1 MFGKEK
7 MQYSIVHLSEIAK
20 TYELRIDAEYWLPS
34 FIKNSQLVAEDKKIK
49 DFISRDISNIKSSPI
64 YKNFEYLE
72 ISNIP
77 LNSFEYETIKIQEGE
92 EPDRAHYILE
102 KGDVVVSTV
111 RPNRNAVALID
122 KPGIIGSSGLSVLRA
137 KSIEPEYLFAFCK
150 TDYFIQCLMRKNK
163 ASMYPA
169 VSNTDILETDLF
181 LPSDIFRKTI
191 RENIRQAVSYAEKS
205 KNMFAKAQTLLL
217 SELGLT
223 HYKPRHQLSFIK
235 QYSDIERE
243 GRMDAEYFQ
252 PKYEELIKKIKNYK
266 GGWNTLGN
274 LGNMEKGT
282 EVGSKEYSE
291 QGIPF
296 IRVSNL
302 HPKEI
307 NEEKYISETLYYEIK
322 KHQPKSGEILLTKD
336 ATPGISYYLNKQPK
350 KMIISSGILRLK
362 NIETKTNNEYLTL
375 FLNSVITKEQINRDV
390 AGSVILH
397 WRPDQIK
404 KILVPILS
412 HKKQIQIQKLVTDSL
427 NLHRKSKE
435 LLKHSKHAVE
445 TAIKQNEKTAL
456 AWLKTSKSS

>member
-1 MFGKEK
+1 
-7 MQYSIVHLSEIAK
+7 MQYSIVRLSEIAK

-34 FIKNSQLVAEDKKIK
+34 FIKNSQLVDEDKKIK

-72 ISNIP
+72 ISNIS

-122 KPGIIGSSGLSVLRA
+122 RSGIIGSSGLAVLRA
-137 KSIEPEYLFAFCK
+137 KNIEPEYLFAFCK

-169 VSNTDILETDLF
+169 VSNTDILETALF
-181 LPSDIFRKTI
+181 VPSKSFRKII

-274 LGNMEKGT
+274 LGKLEKGT

-322 KHQPKSGEILLTKD
+322 NINQNQEK
-336 ATPGISYYLNKQPK
+336 YY
-350 KMIISSGILRLK
+350 
-362 NIETKTNNEYLTL
+362 
-375 FLNSVITKEQINRDV
+375 
-390 AGSVILH
+390 
-397 WRPDQIK
+397 
-404 KILVPILS
+404 
-412 HKKQIQIQKLVTDSL
+412 
-427 NLHRKSKE
+427 
-435 LLKHSKHAVE
+435 
-445 TAIKQNEKTAL
+445 
-456 AWLKTSKSS
+456 